1 MKPNLQHAIECVE
14 RPGGSHEGVGR
25 KKGKVTETFHSFL
38 AAGDWERELVSLG
51 LSGDHWVKSMG
62 PVSTSIRGVRYY
74 AVHSRWK

>member
-1 MKPNLQHAIECVE
+1 MQLNVLNDLAEAMKALD
-14 RPGGSHEGVGR
+14 G

-38 AAGDWERELVSLG
+38 AAGDWERELVTLG